1 MYDARDRNDKSS
13 PIWCT
18 KIILRHHYC
27 TAVRILQILEFEYN
41 QVLSYTLQALAR
53 ATDPP
58 TRKRTSH
65 AIFSW
70 ITLQLSRWGILVGFS
85 SLWSKEYK
93 TTPPPKKKKKKK
105 KKKEEAKTH
114 SSKNISPAFVLL
126 FFWSLE
132 EFAIVSVISSSQ
144 PTRRCNF
151 LIRSLGKIF
160 VYRIYDINPTRRWV
174 IILNTFQDDSVH
186 YTLWMSIRNSQW

>member
-1 MYDARDRNDKSS
+1 MHHLDKIKYHSVHFPTDHSYQAPLEIWVLKKKIKTCFRTKHDVRRTDRNDKSS

-93 TTPPPKKKKKKK
+93 TTPPQKKRKKRRR
-105 KKKEEAKTH
+105 
-114 SSKNISPAFVLL
+114 SK
-126 FFWSLE
+126 
-132 EFAIVSVISSSQ
+132 
-144 PTRRCNF
+144 
-151 LIRSLGKIF
+151 
-160 VYRIYDINPTRRWV
+160 
-174 IILNTFQDDSVH
+174 NTFQ
-186 YTLWMSIRNSQW
+186 